1 MNTFSLIHIGLG
13 NYLSREKI
21 LAVLKPDS
29 SPARRLIRESRESGR
44 ILDAT
49 QGRKTR
55 SVIVMDNGY
64 VVLCSLSSQSVAE
77 KFHPKSRE
85 NEKNET

>member
-1 MNTFSLIHIGLG
+1 MNTSSLINIGLG
-13 NYLSREKI
+13 NYISRGKI

-29 SPARRLIRESRESGR
+29 SPVRRLVKESRESGK

-55 SVIVMDNGY
+55 SIIVMDNGCI
-64 VVLCSLSSQSVAE
+64 VLCSLGARSIAE
-77 KFHPKSRE
+77 KFQPKHQE
-85 NEKNET
+85 NDQE